1 MIEVRGLGVLPC
13 KAVKWGMLVCLIA
26 AGLSSCAMTGVKVSA
41 EDSVRARS
49 AKRWEALIAGDFDSA
64 YHYATPSFRK
74 VQLRE
79 RYRNLFGNAAR
90 WTGAKVTSVVC
101 NEDACDVQVSVEMK
115 VYVGFTKGLPSFTVV
130 NEKWVREEGEWWYFH
145 KL

>member
-1 MIEVRGLGVLPC
+1 MINVKGLEVISGKAARGGLLACVI
-13 KAVKWGMLVCLIA
+13 AV
-26 AGLSSCAMTGVKVSA
+26 GLTSCAMTGVKASA
-41 EDSVRARS
+41 EDSVRERS

-90 WTGAKVTSVVC
+90 WTSAKVTSVVC
-101 NEDACDVQVSVEMK
+101 NEDACDVRVSVEMK
-115 VYVGFTKGLPSFTVV
+115 VYVGFTKGLPSYTVV
-130 NEKWVREEGEWWYFH
+130 NEKWVREEGKWWYFH

>member
-1 MIEVRGLGVLPC
+1 MNVVSSLGVFCGKSARLGLLV
-13 KAVKWGMLVCLIA
+13 AVIATCLA
-26 AGLSSCAMTGVKVSA
+26 SCATSGSKTSA
-41 EDSVRARS
+41 EESVRARS
-49 AKRWEALIAGDFDSA
+49 AKRWEALVAADFDSA

-74 VQLRE
+74 VQLKE

-90 WTGAKVTSVVC
+90 WTGAKVSSVVC
-101 NEDACDVQVSVEMK
+101 SEDACDVQVSVEMK